1 MNEFKRVSIY
11 SLNDLGVHNL
21 TNVLMCLVDADLHK
35 SSNIE
40 DGENVLLKVMC
51 ETTPE
56 NLESIFNLG
65 VSFCVV
71 DKCYRFYINRLS
83 LFGADK

>member
-1 MNEFKRVSIY
+1 MNKFKLVSLY
-11 SLNDLGVHNL
+11 DVNSENVFNV

-35 SSNIE
+35 STKIL
-40 DGENVLLKVMC
+40 GESVLLKVMC
-51 ETTPE
+51 ETTAD

-65 VSFCVV
+65 VSFSVV
-71 DKCYRFYINRLS
+71 DNMYRFYINRLS

>member
-1 MNEFKRVSIY
+1 MNKFKLASFYEANSENVF
-11 SLNDLGVHNL
+11 NV

-35 SSNIE
+35 STKIL
-40 DGENVLLKVMC
+40 GESVLLKVMC
-51 ETTPE
+51 ETTAD

-65 VSFCVV
+65 VSFSVV
-71 DKCYRFYINRLS
+71 DNMYRFYINRLS